1 ANLSDNLS
9 FSANLGFFDNEF
21 KDDFCPNYENNV
33 NLGCVDDTTDR
44 EIVAGMTMPN
54 APEFKAW
61 ASLNYTVPNVLGG
74 DLWFYYDFAYQDESW
89 SGVGEIRDN
98 DPDGLTPSMTISN
111 FSTGLRLPKELD
123 ITVTVNNLFD
133 QNGYTYTWTGEGGN
147 ADRFGSDRYQRQRA
161 QHRPRTVWL
170 TLKKGFGGT

>member
-1 ANLSDNLS
+1 
-9 FSANLGFFDNEF
+9 
-21 KDDFCPNYENNV
+21 
-33 NLGCVDDTTDR
+33 
-44 EIVAGMTMPN
+44 MTMPN

-89 SGVGEIRDN
+89 SGVGEIREN
-98 DPDGLTPSMTISN
+98 DLDGLTPSMTISN